1 MCTVRPQQAWLGQLG
16 SMPGRSAW
24 PCQVDSALCW
34 LGGPAGWSGLPVWL
48 VWFGKLRW
56 LAGFVGQAGRL
67 GLPGWPSPATCEF
80 CGRGVV
86 RPFLTARGDKF
97 FARGFGRNNLSP
109 RRFFLLIRGDKCFCD
124 RGASKQLIPST
135 GLFRFP
141 KRVLLDQ
148 TPQIRAAAF
157 PDSWGQPGRQAQLAH

>member
-1 MCTVRPQQAWLGQLG
+1 MCTVRPQQAWLGQWV

-67 GLPGWPSPATCEF
+67 GLLGRPSSYL
-80 CGRGVV
+80 RIL
-86 RPFLTARGDKF
+86 RAR
-97 FARGFGRNNLSP
+97 
-109 RRFFLLIRGDKCFCD
+109 
-124 RGASKQLIPST
+124 
-135 GLFRFP
+135 
-141 KRVLLDQ
+141 
-148 TPQIRAAAF
+148 
-157 PDSWGQPGRQAQLAH
+157 GRQALFECSRG